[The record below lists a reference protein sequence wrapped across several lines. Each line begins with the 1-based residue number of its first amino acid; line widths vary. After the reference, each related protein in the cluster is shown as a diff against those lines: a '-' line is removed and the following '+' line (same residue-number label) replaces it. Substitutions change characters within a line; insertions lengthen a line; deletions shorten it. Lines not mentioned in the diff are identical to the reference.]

1 MIDSGGIDNNERSS
15 LMSASFARLAAAL
28 AVALAAAGLAHAQTA
43 AYPGKF
49 VRVIV
54 PFPAATSPDV
64 VMRIASPHLSELW
77 GHQMIIENR
86 TGASGNLG
94 AQAVATAAPDGYTVL
109 YTVNSVICA
118 NPHMFSKL
126 PFDPLRSFVPVSLVV
141 NLGYVLVAKNALP
154 AKNLQELIALAKA
167 EPGKLTYSSAGAGV
181 GTHIVMEL
189 FLGMTGTNMLHIPMT
204 QPALNAVYSGE
215 TDLTMT
221 PNTTGVPAAKSGKAR
236 ALGVTLPKRLDSL
249 PDVPAIGEVVPGY
262 VGDAWHGLFVPA
274 GTPQAIVD
282 KLAADFAKVLAMP
295 DVRKKLI
302 DIGLEPVGNSP
313 AEFAV
318 VVRNDY
324 EKWGQV
330 IRKAGIKLD

>member
-1 MIDSGGIDNNERSS
+1 MPV
-15 LMSASFARLAAAL
+15 SFARLAVAAL
-28 AVALAAAGLAHAQTA
+28 TALAAAGAAHAQGAT
-43 AYPGKF
+43 YPNKF

-64 VMRIASPHLSELW
+64 VMRIVSPHLSEAW

-94 AQAVATAAPDGYTVL
+94 AQAVATAAPDGHTVL

-126 PFDPLRSFVPVSLVV
+126 PFDPLKSFVPVSLVV

-154 AKNLQELIALAKA
+154 AKNLQELIAAAKA
-167 EPGKLTYSSAGAGV
+167 QPGKLTYSSAGAGV
-181 GTHIVMEL
+181 GTHVVMEL

-204 QPALNAVYSGE
+204 TPALNAVYSGG

-221 PNTTGVPAAKSGKAR
+221 PYTTGVPAAKSGKAR
-236 ALGVTLPKRLDSL
+236 ALGVTLAKRLDSL

-274 GTPQAIVD
+274 GTPPAIVD
-282 KLAADFAKVLAMP
+282 KVAADFAKVLAIP
-295 DVRKKLI
+295 DVRKKLM
-302 DIGLEPVGNSP
+302 DIGLEPIGNSP
-313 AEFAV
+313 AEFATI
-318 VVRNDY
+318 VRRDY
-324 EKWGQV
+324 DKWGVV
-330 IRKAGIKLD
+330 IRNANIKLD

>member
-1 MIDSGGIDNNERSS
+1 
-15 LMSASFARLAAAL
+15 MSALIARLAAAAL
-28 AVALAAAGLAHAQTA
+28 VALAAAGAAQA
-43 AYPGKF
+43 QGAYPNRF
-49 VRVIV
+49 VRVVV

-64 VMRIASPHLSELW
+64 VMRIASPHLSEMW
-77 GHQMIIENR
+77 GQQMIIENR

-94 AQAVATAAPDGYTVL
+94 AQAVASAAPDGYTVL

-126 PFDPLRSFVPVSLVV
+126 PFDPLKSFVPVSLIV

-154 AKNLQELIALAKA
+154 AKNLQELIAMAKA

-189 FLGMTGTNMLHIPMT
+189 FLGMTGTSMLHIPMT
-204 QPALNAVYSGE
+204 TPALNAVYSGE

-236 ALGVTLPKRLDSL
+236 ALGVTLAKRLDSL

-274 GTPQAIVD
+274 GTPLAIVD

-295 DVRKKLI
+295 DVRKKLV
-302 DIGLEPVGNSP
+302 DIGLEPVGSSP
-313 AEFAV
+313 AAFAAI
-318 VVRNDY
+318 VRNDH

>member
-1 MIDSGGIDNNERSS
+1 MP
-15 LMSASFARLAAAL
+15 ASIARLAAAL
-28 AVALAAAGLAHAQTA
+28 ALALSAAGAAHAQGAT
-43 AYPGKF
+43 AYPSKF

-64 VMRIASPHLSELW
+64 VMRIVSPHLSEAW

-126 PFDPLRSFVPVSLVV
+126 PFDPLKSFVPVSLIV

-154 AKNLQELIALAKA
+154 AKNLQELIAMAKA

-181 GTHIVMEL
+181 GTHVVMEL
-189 FLGMTGTNMLHIPMT
+189 LLGMTGTSMLHIPMT
-204 QPALNAVYSGE
+204 TPALNAVYSGE

-221 PNTTGVPAAKSGKAR
+221 PYTTGVPAAKSGKAR
-236 ALGVTLPKRLDSL
+236 ALGVTLGKRLDSL

-262 VGDAWHGLFVPA
+262 VGDAWHGIFVPA

-282 KLAADFAKVLAMP
+282 KLAADFAKVLAIP

-313 AEFAV
+313 AEFAAI
-318 VVRNDY
+318 VRSDY

-330 IRKAGIKLD
+330 IRKANIKLD

>member
-1 MIDSGGIDNNERSS
+1 MQ
-15 LMSASFARLAAAL
+15 ASIARLAAAL
-28 AVALAAAGLAHAQTA
+28 LLALAAAGAAQAQGT
-43 AYPGKF
+43 YPNRF
-49 VRVIV
+49 VRIVV
-54 PFPAATSPDV
+54 PFAAATSPDV
-64 VMRIASPHLSELW
+64 VMRIVSPHLGEIW
-77 GHQMIIENR
+77 GQQMIIENR
-86 TGASGNLG
+86 AGASGNLG
-94 AQAVATAAPDGYTVL
+94 AQAVASAAPDGYSVL

-126 PFDPLRSFVPVSLVV
+126 PFDPLKSFVPVSLIV

-154 AKNLQELIALAKA
+154 AKNLQELIAMAKA

-204 QPALNAVYSGE
+204 TPALNAVYSGE

-236 ALGVTLPKRLDSL
+236 ALGVTLAKRLDSL

-262 VGDAWHGLFVPA
+262 VGDAWHGLLVPA

-295 DVRKKLI
+295 DVRKKLV
-302 DIGLEPVGNSP
+302 DIGLEPVGSSP
-313 AEFAV
+313 AEFAAI
-318 VVRNDY
+318 VRNDH

>member
-1 MIDSGGIDNNERSS
+1 MP
-15 LMSASFARLAAAL
+15 ASIARLAAAL
-28 AVALAAAGLAHAQTA
+28 LLALAAAGAAHAQG
-43 AYPGKF
+43 AYPNRF
-49 VRVIV
+49 VRVVV

-64 VMRIASPHLSELW
+64 VMRIASPHLSEMW
-77 GHQMIIENR
+77 GQQMIIENR

-94 AQAVATAAPDGYTVL
+94 AQAVASAAPDGYTVL

-126 PFDPLRSFVPVSLVV
+126 PFDPLKSFVPVSLIV

-154 AKNLQELIALAKA
+154 AKNLQELIAMAKA

-204 QPALNAVYSGE
+204 TPALNAVYSGE

-236 ALGVTLPKRLDSL
+236 ALGVTLAKRLDSL

-274 GTPQAIVD
+274 GTPPAIVD
-282 KLAADFAKVLAMP
+282 KLAADFAKVLAIP

-313 AEFAV
+313 AEFGAI
-318 VVRNDY
+318 VRNDY

-330 IRKAGIKLD
+330 IRNAGIKLD